1 MEFSERSRWY
11 DLRRHWTG
19 SGVARR
25 TNIKI
30 VLRFARYTARTVYN
44 TTASTAVVRRRQRI
58 LLCACAF
65 RATTLTEVIPRIH
78 DSQRCQISTPTSCR
92 LDRPSCSDDFFFF
105 SLKIRPHSFTTA
117 APSWGQ
123 ITYQWYIRLF
133 FVHQNG
139 TAVLKGSSDKLSQ
152 VGIREKEPFYWPG
165 PHLSYQPSLRL
176 QFRFGGKLLKIRL
189 VCPPNGS
196 TAVLEGLSRGTH
208 CTPV

>member
-1 MEFSERSRWY
+1 MYFVFSHKSRGNNIFPQAMEFSERSRWY

-105 SLKIRPHSFTTA
+105 FAEEPNA
-117 APSWGQ
+117 
-123 ITYQWYIRLF
+123 
-133 FVHQNG
+133 
-139 TAVLKGSSDKLSQ
+139 
-152 VGIREKEPFYWPG
+152 PFYAPG
-165 PHLSYQPSLRL
+165 PV
-176 QFRFGGKLLKIRL
+176 FGANYLPVVYSI
-189 VCPPNGS
+189 VFCPPKRDCS
-196 TAVLEGLSRGTH
+196 SKRVKR
-208 CTPV
+208 